1 MKLAT
6 TYICVEDI
14 EKSLHFYKALLQQEP
29 LYCNDNRWI
38 TFDCGN
44 LISLYNRKYDEKLI
58 KETDLIHFNQAYL
71 DDYNK
76 LDSPKKNN
84 VVILNFE
91 VDDLKE
97 EYKRIIDL
105 GIGDVSEILYVNV
118 HLPYY
123 YFNVIDPDGNV
134 LEITGKY
141 EV

>member
-1 MKLAT
+1 MLKILKNH
-6 TYICVEDI
+6 YIFI
-14 EKSLHFYKALLQQEP
+14 KHYYSKNRFI
-29 LYCNDNRWI
+29 CNDNRWI

-71 DDYNK
+71 DDFNK

-97 EYKRIIDL
+97 EYKRIKDL

>member
-1 MKLAT
+1 MC
-6 TYICVEDI
+6 IRD
-14 EKSLHFYKALLQQEP
+14 
-29 LYCNDNRWI
+29 R
-38 TFDCGN
+38 
-44 LISLYNRKYDEKLI
+44 
-58 KETDLIHFNQAYL
+58 AYL

-97 EYKRIIDL
+97 EYKRIKDL
-105 GIGDVSEILYVNV
+105 AIGDVSEILYVNV

>member
-1 MKLAT
+1 M
-6 TYICVEDI
+6 
-14 EKSLHFYKALLQQEP
+14 
-29 LYCNDNRWI
+29 
-38 TFDCGN
+38 
-44 LISLYNRKYDEKLI
+44 I
-58 KETDLIHFNQAYL
+58 KETATIHFNQAYL
-71 DDYNK
+71 DDFNK

-97 EYKRIIDL
+97 EYKRIKDL

>member
-1 MKLAT
+1 MIL
-6 TYICVEDI
+6 I
-14 EKSLHFYKALLQQEP
+14 
-29 LYCNDNRWI
+29 
-38 TFDCGN
+38 N
-44 LISLYNRKYDEKLI
+44 LIHL
-58 KETDLIHFNQAYL
+58 
-71 DDYNK
+71 
-76 LDSPKKNN
+76 KKNN

-97 EYKRIIDL
+97 EYKRIKDL
-105 GIGDVSEILYVNV
+105 AIGDVSEILYVNV

>member
-1 MKLAT
+1 MVWTLWN
-6 TYICVEDI
+6 
-14 EKSLHFYKALLQQEP
+14 
-29 LYCNDNRWI
+29 LY
-38 TFDCGN
+38 
-44 LISLYNRKYDEKLI
+44 SKVSAEYEKLI
-58 KETDLIHFNQAYL
+58 KETDTIHFNQAYL
-71 DDYNK
+71 DDFNK

-97 EYKRIIDL
+97 EYKRIKDL
-105 GIGDVSEILYVNV
+105 AIGDVSEILYVNV